1 MTTEPSM
8 DPGKRLVIAT
18 TRPQCHLRTMANQA
32 AEKKS
37 DVDRLFSIP
46 ASGVVFAS
54 GGALIGA
61 TLGGPIG
68 GLVGGAIGAV
78 GGVVTEIAS
87 QAPSNAS
94 PGA

>member
-1 MTTEPSM
+1 
-8 DPGKRLVIAT
+8 
-18 TRPQCHLRTMANQA
+18 MANQA

-87 QAPSNAS
+87 QKRHRVHP